1 MQKRWCYGRFV
12 ACCVKHTDGCVGI
25 FCIEI
30 QKTTESNPKYF
41 YHQISILFWG
51 ELRQETANPISI
63 EFFVKRKNKTSIN
76 LLSSLL

>member
-1 MQKRWCYGRFV
+1 MQKHWWYGRFV

-30 QKTTESNPKYF
+30 QKTTESNLIKNIFMIKYQYF
-41 YHQISILFWG
+41 FWG

-63 EFFVKRKNKTSIN
+63 LN
-76 LLSSLL
+76 SL